1 MSDVSFTIKPI
12 TPGDKPVIDS
22 YFKKDRFMN
31 SEFTFTNLFMWQKSY
46 NIRYAEINGN
56 LCIFSQHDGDPECV
70 NLAFLKDNASM
81 VVTELLKYFQEIGQA
96 PCIRLFSKE
105 QKHIMQEV
113 FPDMFRYEKDIDS
126 FDYVYNVQDLI
137 NLPGGKYHA
146 KRNHINKFKMLY
158 SYQYHTMTPDF
169 REDCREMFIRWC
181 DSKRD
186 SISNIDEQLE
196 AVGRLLDNWES
207 LDIAGGCLTVDDKMV
222 AFSFGEVL
230 CYPESIVV
238 IHLEHAD
245 TDYQGSFPMINQQF
259 LEHQWSDFKLVN
271 REEDMG
277 LEGLRKAKKS
287 YHPTLMTEKY
297 IVTLK

>member
-1 MSDVSFTIKPI
+1 MSDVSFIIKPV
-12 TPGDKPVIDS
+12 TMDAKPILDAC
-22 YFKKDRFMN
+22 FKKGRFIN

-46 NIRYAEINGN
+46 NIRYAEIGGH
-56 LCIFSQHDGDPECV
+56 LCIFSQHGNGPE
-70 NLAFLKDNASM
+70 S
-81 VVTELLKYFQEIGQA
+81 VTLTPLQDDVSTVIGEILKYYKNIGQQ
-96 PCIRLFSKE
+96 PFIRISGEE
-105 QKHIMQEV
+105 QKNLIKQA
-113 FPDMFRYEKDIDS
+113 FPDMFKFEKETDS
-126 FDYVYNVQDLI
+126 FDYVYSIDDLI

-146 KRNHINKFKMLY
+146 KRNHINKFKSLY
-158 SYQYHTMTPDF
+158 NYEYHTMTPEF
-169 REDCREMFIRWC
+169 REDCREMFARWC
-181 DSKRD
+181 ESKKD
-186 SISNIDEQLE
+186 SITNIDEQLQT
-196 AVGRLLDNWES
+196 VNRLLDNWEN
-207 LDIAGGCLTVDDKMV
+207 LDIVGGCLMVDGKMV

-287 YHPTLMTEKY
+287 YYPVLMTEKY
-297 IVTLK
+297 VATLK